1 MPVLLWE
8 LMFAVDMYSIKANI
22 GRHENA
28 FWFHS
33 YKNQIFDLLEILN
46 GDSGLR
52 RSFVFQ
58 PFDHPFLLIQF
69 RVAMCLA
76 ELS

>member
-1 MPVLLWE
+1 MK
-8 LMFAVDMYSIKANI
+8 MHFGSIHIKI
-22 GRHENA
+22 K
-28 FWFHS
+28 
-33 YKNQIFDLLEILN
+33 YFDFLETLN